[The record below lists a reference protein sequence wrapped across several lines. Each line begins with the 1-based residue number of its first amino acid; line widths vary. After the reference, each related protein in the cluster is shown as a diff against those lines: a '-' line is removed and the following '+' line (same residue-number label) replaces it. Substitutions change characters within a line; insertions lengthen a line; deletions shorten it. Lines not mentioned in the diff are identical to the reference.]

1 MSHEERFFQKVNK
14 TSSCWLWEGALTS
27 RGYGSFGVNGK
38 TISSHRYSFEMHLS
52 QIPEKMFVCHSCDVR
67 NCVNPNHLWL
77 GTHSDNMKD
86 MVAKDR
92 QGYQMRTLTHCKI
105 GHDFSIYGFRTFTR
119 KNGKI
124 EKYCKECKRLS
135 DSKRVGKNLEYMR
148 EYNRKNRDK
157 LNEQRRAKYHAEKN
171 KE

>member
-1 MSHEERFFQKVNK
+1 
-14 TSSCWLWEGALTS
+14 
-27 RGYGSFGVNGK
+27 
-38 TISSHRYSFEMHLS
+38 
-52 QIPEKMFVCHSCDVR
+52 
-67 NCVNPNHLWL
+67 
-77 GTHSDNMKD
+77 
-86 MVAKDR
+86 
-92 QGYQMRTLTHCKI
+92 MRTLTHCKI